1 MFHRTGWRRIACAA
15 AFVIVSA
22 GVSTTASAQV
32 YRCSNGGA
40 TYLSDRPCISTA
52 PPTTGARP
60 QMGGFGP
67 TQRER
72 NTPAYT
78 PHAPEAPAHLSYMSV
93 ECAELSEGMRTG
105 PARGLKGPTLVE
117 LSRNYH
123 ERCSENEAQAMQR
136 LSDDRRM
143 QKEQHRA
150 ADNAVRRERD
160 SAVLATEQ
168 CNEQLRVL
176 AAKRKRAATMTD
188 GEKADLQ
195 IFETNYKA
203 RCSLG

>member
-1 MFHRTGWRRIACAA
+1 MSALAAWRRSALA
-15 AFVIVSA
+15 IVSLA
-22 GVSTTASAQV
+22 ASTAVSAQV

-40 TYLSDRPCISTA
+40 TYLSDRPCVGTA
-52 PPTTGARP
+52 PAAPTNRS
-60 QMGGFGP
+60 QIGGYGP

-78 PHAPEAPAHLSYMSV
+78 PHAAEAPAHLSYMSV
-93 ECAELSEGMRTG
+93 ECADLREGLRTG
-105 PARGLKGPTLVE
+105 PARGLKGTTMVE

-123 ERCSENEAQAMQR
+123 ERCADNEAQAMQR
-136 LSDDRRM
+136 LSDDRRL
-143 QKEQHRA
+143 QKEQQRA
-150 ADNAVRRERD
+150 TDNAVRRERD

-176 AAKRKRAATMTD
+176 AAKRKRAATMTE

-195 IFETNYKA
+195 IFEANYKA